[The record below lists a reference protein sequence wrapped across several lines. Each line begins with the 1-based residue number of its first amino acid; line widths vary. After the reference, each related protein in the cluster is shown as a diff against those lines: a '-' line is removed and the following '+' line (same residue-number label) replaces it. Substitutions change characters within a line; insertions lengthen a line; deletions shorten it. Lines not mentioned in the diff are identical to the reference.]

1 MRSFTQTSILLAF
14 TCLLLVLA
22 PPFAQGEDGETLY
35 LRNGK
40 QLSGVS
46 RGVQSGLLRWQ
57 MSLGETITIPVDDI
71 DHIEYSVPL
80 PDPVTAATSADG
92 NGLPDIPPAPEETPG
107 ASDHGASPS
116 TTDDDSPE
124 AEGDAGVSAEEETHE
139 PGGYEEAFGRFG
151 AEVDDAA
158 DYWNSWTKRLE
169 IGGRI
174 LRGNT
179 DEDFLNT
186 GLKMEKKSER
196 RFAQVEAGGQFSRV
210 RSVPTSNRWFANST
224 VDFNKLTEDKW
235 VWFAASKNEHDELES
250 LSYRGSL
257 STGLGYRFYNEPKKR
272 LVTRFG
278 PGVTYEHFYNPSVD
292 RATPDLFG
300 EVEALWPLY
309 DRTSLEHK
317 TSIYPS
323 LESMDVFR
331 FVSTYG
337 LLIGLDEDERWSLK
351 LGLRH
356 EYNSHPNV
364 DREKSDYTA
373 TFLLVYTRN

>member
-14 TCLLLVLA
+14 TCLLVLA
-22 PPFAQGEDGETLY
+22 PQYSRGDDAEILY
-35 LRNGK
+35 LRSGK

-46 RGVQSGLLRWQ
+46 RGVESGLLRWQ
-57 MSLGETITIPVDDI
+57 TPQGETISIPVDDI
-71 DHIEYSVPL
+71 DHIECSVPS
-80 PDPVTAATSADG
+80 PVPVTAASSSDG
-92 NGLPDIPPAPEETPG
+92 SGSPDIPPAPPDSPDADEPG
-107 ASDHGASPS
+107 KSPSKAGDASPEP
-116 TTDDDSPE
+116 D
-124 AEGDAGVSAEEETHE
+124 GDAAESAEDETE
-139 PGGYEEAFGRFG
+139 VMGRYEEVFGRFG
-151 AEVDDAA
+151 AEVDDAD

-169 IGGRI
+169 IGGRT

-179 DEDFLNT
+179 DEDYLNT
-186 GLKMEKKSER
+186 GLKMEKKSDR
-196 RFAQVEAGGQFSRV
+196 RFAQIEAGGQFSRV

-224 VDFNKLTEDKW
+224 TDFNKQTEDKW
-235 VWFAASKNEHDELES
+235 VWFAASKNESDEFEN

-278 PGVTYEHFYNPSVD
+278 PGVTYEHYYNPSVD
-292 RATPDLFG
+292 RVSPDLFG
-300 EVEALWPLY
+300 EVEALWPLC

-323 LESMDVFR
+323 LENINVFR

-337 LLIGLDEDERWSLK
+337 VLIGLDEEERWSLK

-356 EYNSHPNV
+356 EYNSRPNV
-364 DREKSDYTA
+364 GRETADYTA
-373 TFLLVYTRN
+373 SFMLVYTRN